1 MRQEIGQK
9 TKRNKR
15 VLQGSRIYQKPEIP
29 EVSQENTVA
38 HSLSAKKR
46 VKQNEKRRVIN
57 RSRKSQIKTQVKRF
71 EATLEKGDVE
81 TAGEQLRLL
90 TKKLDK
96 TAATSTMHKKTA
108 ARKKSRLAKKLN
120 ALKAKRDQGMSNPST
135 SPEQA

>member
-1 MRQEIGQK
+1 
-9 TKRNKR
+9 
-15 VLQGSRIYQKPEIP
+15 
-29 EVSQENTVA
+29 VA

-46 VKQNEKRRVIN
+46 VKQNEKRRIIN
-57 RSRKSQIKTQVKRF
+57 RSRKSRIKTQAKRF

-120 ALKAKRDQGMSNPST
+120 ALKAKRGQGASSPST
-135 SPEQA
+135 SPE